1 MGVNRM
7 SGNYSLRKLSRETK
21 WASSFP
27 HWSLQSTYHR
37 NFLPKVRLLLVERAG
52 VQLAFIREF
61 YLLLLLKQS
70 KKNILPSC
78 VHRVSP
84 QGETH
89 HLREQRQH
97 GCLLCLRV
105 CVSGGECWE
114 PTSFGDNNRPM
125 IFQNQVLCAFDKI
138 ILTDSHILR
147 Y

>member
-1 MGVNRM
+1 M
-7 SGNYSLRKLSRETK
+7 SKFLSTLKLTIHIPQKLSPQGQIIVGGES
-21 WASSFP
+21 WGSSC
-27 HWSLQSTYHR
+27 LYKR
-37 NFLPKVRLLLVERAG
+37 VL
-52 VQLAFIREF
+52 FIIIA
-61 YLLLLLKQS
+61 KTIQ
-70 KKNILPSC
+70 KNILPSC

-105 CVSGGECWE
+105 CVSGGGGWE